1 MYRDLIKNNY
11 KIPTVNII
19 LNGDEHTLPLK
30 LGTKQG
36 CPLSPLLFN
45 NILDILISVKRQWN
59 KKIYKYI
66 YSVSKALNL
75 YITYIYI

>member
-30 LGTKQG
+30 LGTNQG
-36 CPLSPLLFN
+36 CPLLPLLFN
-45 NILDILISVKRQWN
+45 NILEILISVKIQGKRR
-59 KKIYKYI
+59 
-66 YSVSKALNL
+66 
-75 YITYIYI
+75 